1 MLHEQHFQFLKNS
14 RRAHKMA
21 QQVKALADKPDNLGL
36 NTQDEGREC
45 LHAVP
50 TSTHRL
56 SCMHTR
62 DKRSEEF

>member
-1 MLHEQHFQFLKNS
+1 MLQEQPFQFLRNS

-21 QQVKALADKPDNLGL
+21 QQVKAFADKLDNLGL
-36 NTQDEGREC
+36 NTQDERREC

-56 SCMHTR
+56 SCTRTR